1 MITIKT
7 TGTTEMADGRSLGL
21 NHVFYVADDAVEL
34 MLAGAAKV
42 GCRPSLKKQAGVKAG
57 DTVIY
62 NVVNANGKLRYAMVD
77 ERAARR
83 AEVQQH
89 NAAIALEIAKGVG
102 RISNDELLALAAQ
115 MINEE

>member
-7 TGTTEMADGRSLGL
+7 TGTTEMGDGRSLGL
-21 NHVFYVADDAVEL
+21 HHVFYVADDAVEL

-62 NVVNANGKLRYAMVD
+62 NVTNASGKLRYTMVD
-77 ERAARR
+77 ERAAKR
-83 AEVQQH
+83 AEIMEKLTSGQH
-89 NAAIALEIAKGVG
+89 NE
-102 RISNDELLALAAQ
+102 EEMLAL
-115 MINEE
+115 IVELKSI

>member
-62 NVVNANGKLRYAMVD
+62 NVTNANGKLRYAMVD

-83 AEVQQH
+83 AELMEALVSGLHSEQEMLGLI
-89 NAAIALEIAKGVG
+89 AELKAI
-102 RISNDELLALAAQ
+102 
-115 MINEE
+115 